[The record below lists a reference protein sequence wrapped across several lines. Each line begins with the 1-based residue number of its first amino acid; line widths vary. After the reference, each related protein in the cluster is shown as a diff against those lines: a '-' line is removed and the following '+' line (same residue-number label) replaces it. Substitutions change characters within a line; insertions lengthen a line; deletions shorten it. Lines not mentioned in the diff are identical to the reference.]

1 MVVDKN
7 GTIQCEYINP
17 NYNQGISGEMLLS
30 VLETLK
36 NESYKFENFK
46 INLCV
51 NYRHSHYDRSNLVG
65 AHDGHA
71 QYIAARHAF
80 WNAGSAHFCQLD
92 HASHLEEWCDL
103 TPI

>member
-36 NESYKFENFK
+36 NE
-46 INLCV
+46 
-51 NYRHSHYDRSNLVG
+51 
-65 AHDGHA
+65 
-71 QYIAARHAF
+71 
-80 WNAGSAHFCQLD
+80 
-92 HASHLEEWCDL
+92 
-103 TPI
+103 